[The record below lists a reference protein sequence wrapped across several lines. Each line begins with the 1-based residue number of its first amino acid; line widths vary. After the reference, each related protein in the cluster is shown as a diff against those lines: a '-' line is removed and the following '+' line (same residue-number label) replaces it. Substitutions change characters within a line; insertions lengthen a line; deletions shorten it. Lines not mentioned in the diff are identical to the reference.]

1 MKNITIVIQGPL
13 SVTTLLNVYKYSDE
27 YPMVIVY
34 PQNDRNHTNSISHE
48 IRTLSSKPNKD
59 ISIVEYN
66 PKIPQDYN
74 NHQNKY
80 YQFFSTF
87 VGLQL
92 SKTEFSIK
100 LRTDESYDLD
110 FFSDKLLSILSAKEK
125 IKVVCND
132 VFFRKHS
139 YYKYHP
145 TDHLLGGKT
154 QDLTKIFEK
163 SLSYCKTPELIREN
177 KFFENLG
184 KDFYRDMGNIV
195 AEQYIGMSTL
205 ELFFD
210 KTLSDIELMKSLF
223 YIIPSKQ
230 LYPFKIVW
238 NGDGKEFYDSKY
250 FAHDLDVDDINF
262 YDQ

>member
-13 SVTTLLNVYKYSDE
+13 SVNTLLNVYKHSDE

-34 PQNDRNHTNSISHE
+34 PQNDRNNTNSISHE
-48 IRTLSSKPNKD
+48 IRTLSTKPNKD

-100 LRTDESYDLD
+100 LRSDESYDLN
-110 FFSDKLLSILSAKEK
+110 FFSEKLISVLSSNEK
-125 IKVVCND
+125 VKVVCND
-132 VFFRKHS
+132 VFFRKYS

-154 QDLTKIFEK
+154 QDLIKIFEK
-163 SLSYCKTPELIREN
+163 ALYYCKNAELIREN
-177 KFFENLG
+177 KFYENLG
-184 KDFYRDMGNIV
+184 KDFHRDLGKIV
-195 AEQYIGMSTL
+195 AEQYIGMSAL

-210 KTLSDIELMKSLF
+210 ETLTDIELMKSLF
-223 YIIPSKQ
+223 YIVSSKQ

-238 NGDGKEFYDSKY
+238 NGEGKEFHNSKY
-250 FAHDLDVDDINF
+250 FSPDLDIDDINF
-262 YDQ
+262 YNQ